1 MNTRGARALACAV
14 ITVVALFGCP
24 AGATTLPA
32 DFSEQTFA
40 RPDGQGWSEVVGIAF
55 SPSGRM
61 FVWERGGRV
70 WIVDGENPVTQPLVN
85 LSDLGGTGEVLG
97 WRDHGLL
104 GLALDPD
111 FNNNGYLYLMYTVD
125 RQHLERCDSPA
136 QGEPVCTADYNP
148 AVSWA
153 PNDPALPGYR
163 KATIGRIVRYQAVK
177 PDGDS
182 DYSRASAIDYS
193 SRRVLLGATSIGQ
206 PKRGGIP
213 LLHESHGVGSLVF
226 GADGTLLA
234 STGDN
239 ASYSS
244 TDVGNATET
253 YYASALADGII
264 ETKENVGAFR
274 AQLLDSH
281 AGKLLRLDP
290 ETGDGVASNPFYDPS
305 KPRSARSRVW
315 ALGLRNPY
323 RMTLRPGTGNS
334 DPAVGNP
341 GVLYI
346 GDVGWGTWE
355 DLNIARVG
363 GQNFGWPV
371 FEGMEA
377 LSGYST
383 SNTQNLDTPNP
394 LFGVAGCTRQYFYFR
409 ELIKQ
414 DSLNAPAFPN
424 PCNSSQPIPAATPVF
439 VHSRPAI
446 DWQHGVNSA
455 RFAAFNPSTGAA
467 VAQPIGTVAPDG
479 TFVSGTQFAG
489 NTSTGGV
496 WYQGSDFPS
505 QYFNTYFHGDYGS
518 QWIRNFVIEIID
530 GKDKPTA
537 VRNFAT
543 GAGGVVALATHPTDG
558 GLYYIAWATFVRKIS
573 YGANQPPVA
582 KASANPTSG
591 PSPLTVQFNSA
602 GSSDPDK
609 DMLAYQWNFGDGSPA
624 VTHPKP
630 AHTYTVA
637 GGQPASFTATLTV
650 TDGRGGVSTATV
662 PISVNTAA
670 NTPPQVQ
677 VQASCPP
684 NGTSYTP
691 APPPNVMTCQ
701 VSAQISDAQSP
712 TANLQCQWTEILYH
726 NNHTHQT
733 LLAPGC
739 QLQLSREVAREGCGG
754 HGGSGDTFAWGWQLK
769 VTDPQG
775 LATTQEARVSMIP
788 DTTPPSVPTGITA
801 TVSGTQVNLSWSP
814 STDPGGCGVAGYRVY
829 RDNREIATV
838 PAPTTSYSDAGLTP
852 KTRYR
857 YRLSAHDTPGNSSAR
872 SGQVQVKT
880 P

>member
-1 MNTRGARALACAV
+1 MTLF
-14 ITVVALFGCP
+14 ALFACP
-24 AGATTLPA
+24 AGATTFPA
-32 DFSEQTFA
+32 DFSEQSVA
-40 RPDGQGWSEVVGIAF
+40 RPDGQAWSEVVGIAF
-55 SPSGRM
+55 SSSGRM

-70 WIVDGENPVTQPLVN
+70 WVVDSENPVTQPLVN
-85 LSDLGGTGEVLG
+85 LSDVGGTGEVLG

-104 GLALDPD
+104 GFALHPD
-111 FNNNGYLYLMYTVD
+111 FDNTGYLYLMYTVD
-125 RQHLERCDSPA
+125 RHHLERCDSPV
-136 QGEPVCTADYNP
+136 QGEPVCTNYDP
-148 AVSWA
+148 TVSWP
-153 PNDPALPGYR
+153 PNDPAFPGYR

-177 PDGDS
+177 PPGDP
-182 DYSRASAIDYS
+182 DYTRASAIDYS

-206 PKRGGIP
+206 PMRGGIP

-234 STGDN
+234 SAGDN

-244 TDVGNATET
+244 TDVGSASET

-274 AQLLDSH
+274 AQLVDSL

-290 ETGDGVASNPFYDPS
+290 ETGDGVASNPFYDVNS
-305 KPRSARSRVW
+305 PRSARSRVW

-323 RMTLRPGTGNS
+323 RMTRRPGTGNP

-341 GVLYI
+341 GAFYL
-346 GDVGWGTWE
+346 GDVGWNTWE
-355 DLNIARVG
+355 DFHIAHVG

-377 LSGYST
+377 HPDYST
-383 SNTQNLDTPNP
+383 RNTANLDAPNP
-394 LFGVAGCTRQYFYFR
+394 AFGTGGCTQQHFYFR

-414 DSLNAPAFPN
+414 DSQNAVAFTN
-424 PCNSSQPIPAATPVF
+424 SCNMQPIPASTPVF
-439 VHSRPAI
+439 VHARPAI
-446 DWQHGVNSA
+446 DWRHGINSA
-455 RFAAFNPSTGAA
+455 RFAAFNPTTGAA

-479 TFVSGTQFAG
+479 TFVSGTQFQG

-496 WYQGSDFPS
+496 WYRGNDFPS
-505 QYFNTYFHGDYGS
+505 QYFDTYFHGDYGS

-537 VRNFAT
+537 VRDFAT

-558 GLYYIAWATFVRKIS
+558 GLYYISWAAFVRKIN
-573 YGANQPPVA
+573 YGPNQPPVA

-602 GSSDPDK
+602 GSSDPNK
-609 DMLAYQWNFGDGSPA
+609 DLLTYQWNFGDGSPP
-624 VTHPKP
+624 VTGPRP
-630 AHTYTVA
+630 TYTYTVA
-637 GGQPASFTATLTV
+637 DGQPTFFTATLTV

-662 PISVNTAA
+662 QISVNTAA

-677 VQASCPP
+677 VQATCPP
-684 NGTSYTP
+684 NGTTYMPGDSD
-691 APPPNVMTCQ
+691 MTCQ
-701 VSAQISDAQSP
+701 VSAQISDTQTP

-726 NNHTHQT
+726 NEHTHQT

-739 QLQLSREVAREGCGG
+739 QLQLPRTVSRPGCDGETY
-754 HGGSGDTFAWGWQLK
+754 SWGWQLT

-775 LATTQEARVSMIP
+775 LATTQEARVSLIP
-788 DTTPPSVPTGITA
+788 DTTPPSVPTGLAA

-814 STDPGGCGVAGYRVY
+814 STDAGGCRVATYRIY
-829 RDNREIATV
+829 RDNRLIATIS
-838 PAPTTSYSDAGLTP
+838 APTTSYSDAGLRP
-852 KTRYR
+852 NTRYR
-857 YRLSAHDTPGNSSAR
+857 YRVSASDEPGNDSAR
-872 SGQVQVKT
+872 TQQLQVKT
-880 P
+880 SGSSL